1 MKRFFIFILAVFTAV
16 GMTVAGCKK
25 QEDLKPVPK
34 AGQKKKSSSKKSS
47 TTKKTAKSS
56 DTKSSKKTPSQ
67 KKKEMD
73 VPSM

>member
-1 MKRFFIFILAVFTAV
+1 MKRFFIFVLAVFTAV

-25 QEDLKPVPK
+25 QDAPKPSPK
-34 AGQKKKSSSKKSS
+34 AGQKKASSSKKSS

-56 DTKSSKKTPSQ
+56 DTKSSKKTPTQ
-67 KKKEMD
+67 NKKEMD

>member
-1 MKRFFIFILAVFTAV
+1 MKRFFIFVLAVFTAA

-34 AGQKKKSSSKKSS
+34 AGQKKKTSSSKKSS
-47 TTKKTAKSS
+47 TTKKTA
-56 DTKSSKKTPSQ
+56 TSSKKTSSQ
-67 KKKEMD
+67 KKKELD